1 MDTCVYPIISSE
13 QTQPKDRASVCE
25 QVSHLSLIRTFCF
38 HETLSK
44 TFSVLLITRI
54 QVLRPGSP
62 HQITSCLSRVASG
75 TDPKP
80 DFTQS
85 TLSPH
90 IPLLMILCCGI
101 NLLKCSWISPPTP
114 GPFLITP
121 GAAHCQPPP
130 SQGCTATATL
140 DLRMGWKTG
149 RADTEMT
156 TPALRNPQKHT
167 WLTMCRALHKFHL
180 IC

>member
-1 MDTCVYPIISSE
+1 ME
-13 QTQPKDRASVCE
+13 ASVCG
-25 QVSHLSLIRTFCF
+25 QVSHLSLIRTFCL

-44 TFSVLLITRI
+44 AFSVLLITRI
-54 QVLRPGSP
+54 QVLRPGFP
-62 HQITSCLSRVASG
+62 RQITSCLSGVASG

-90 IPLLMILCCGI
+90 IPLLMILCRGI
-101 NLLKCSWISPPTP
+101 NLLKCSWIPPPTP
-114 GPFLITP
+114 CPFLITP

-130 SQGCTATATL
+130 SQGSTAAAIL

-149 RADTEMT
+149 RVDTEMT

-167 WLTMCRALHKFHL
+167 WVAV
-180 IC
+180 